1 VAVLSDASLTVPEEI
16 AAAVILPESYERFE
30 EVTLPAAAW
39 LRDNMPV
46 GRAELPGYDPLWIL
60 SRHAEISEVLK
71 DAKRFHNADFNP
83 ILETRSSDDFTRSI
97 NDGSTRI
104 FDSMSYMDPPEHPQY
119 RKVLAKKFEPATVR
133 AEYEARFRR
142 LAVELVD
149 EFVEI
154 DGECD
159 FIADFA
165 THYPVRV
172 TMSILGVPPEDH
184 LRMLTLTKEFF
195 GGADPD
201 TQREEFKGF
210 DDAPARQWAAATAEF
225 QAFFQELR
233 EQRAIDPQDDL
244 TTFANALLTT
254 EGSPW
259 PDRIKNSFLATI
271 APAGIDTT
279 VSAIASGM
287 LGMIRYP
294 DQWRLVKESPD
305 LIPGLVDESI
315 RWATPTKTFMRNAT
329 VETTVGGVP
338 LQAMDRIVNLL
349 FSGNRDP
356 EVFADPD
363 RFDVTRNAT
372 RHLSFGFGPHR
383 CLGQH
388 IATTEMRILFEELL
402 PRLDSVELTAAP
414 QRERSSLVSGLKT
427 LPIRF
432 HKA

>member
-1 VAVLSDASLTVPEEI
+1 VATNVASLSVPEEI
-16 AAAVILPESYERFE
+16 AAAVILPESYESFE
-30 EVTLPAAAW
+30 TVTLPAAAW
-39 LRDNMPV
+39 LRENMPV
-46 GRAELPGYDPLWIL
+46 GRAEVPGYDPLWIL

-97 NDGSTRI
+97 NGGSTRI
-104 FDSMSYMDPPEHPQY
+104 FDSMSYMDPPEHPSY
-119 RKVLAKKFEPATVR
+119 RKVLAKKFEPSVVR
-133 AEYEARFRR
+133 AEYEERFRQ
-142 LAVELVD
+142 LAVELVE
-149 EFVEI
+149 EFMSIE
-154 DGECD
+154 GECD
-159 FIADFA
+159 FVADFA

-172 TMSILGVPPEDH
+172 TMSLIGVPPEDH
-184 LRMLTLTKEFF
+184 MRMLTLTKEFF

-201 TQREEFKGF
+201 TQREEFKGL

-225 QAFFQELR
+225 QSFFQELR
-233 EQRAIDPQDDL
+233 EQRAIAPEDDL
-244 TTFANALLTT
+244 TTFANTLLTT

-287 LGMIRYP
+287 HGMIRYP
-294 DQWRLVKESPD
+294 DQWSLVKERPE
-305 LIPGLVDESI
+305 LIPGLVNESL

-329 VETTVGGVP
+329 SDTSIGGVP
-338 LQAMDRIVNLL
+338 VQAMDRIVNLL
-349 FSGNRDP
+349 FSGNRDA
-356 EVFADPD
+356 EVFPDPD
-363 RFDVTRNAT
+363 RFDITRNAT
-372 RHLSFGFGPHR
+372 RHLSFGFGAHR

-402 PRLDSVELTAAP
+402 PRLRSVELVGEP

-432 HKA
+432 QKA

>member
-1 VAVLSDASLTVPEEI
+1 LDSVAPSVPDEI
-16 AAAVILPESYERFE
+16 AAAVVLPESYESFE

-39 LRDNMPV
+39 LRENMPV

-60 SRHAEISEVLK
+60 SRHADISAVLR

-83 ILETRSSDDFTRSI
+83 ILETRASDEFTRSI

-119 RKVLAKKFEPATVR
+119 RKPLADKFQPATVR
-133 AEYEARFRR
+133 DEYETRFRE
-142 LAVELVD
+142 LARELIA

-172 TMSILGVPPEDH
+172 TMSVLGVPAADH
-184 LRMLTLTKEFF
+184 MRMLQLTKEFF

-201 TQREEFKGF
+201 TQRQEFKGF
-210 DDAPARQWAAATAEF
+210 DDAPARQWAAATREF

-233 EQRAIDPQDDL
+233 DQRAVDPRDDL
-244 TTFANALLTT
+244 TSFANTLLTVD
-254 EGSPW
+254 GSPW

-279 VSAIASGM
+279 VSAISSGL

-294 DQWRLVKESPD
+294 DQWQQVKAHPE

-329 VETTVGGVP
+329 ADTEIGGVEVKT
-338 LQAMDRIVNLL
+338 MDRIVNLL

-356 EVFADPD
+356 EVFPDPD

-372 RHLSFGFGPHR
+372 RHLSFGHGPHR

-388 IATTEMRILFEELL
+388 IATTEMRILYEELL
-402 PRLDSVELTAAP
+402 PRLESVELTGTP
-414 QRERSSLVSGLKT
+414 LRERSSLVSGLKT

-432 HKA
+432 TTA